1 MKRSEDKLLVVCAYD
16 DCDSIRQYSHGYDLT
31 TDEKTITYEIEC
43 LDCRRPWVMSIR
55 LDI

>member
-43 LDCRRPWVMSIR
+43 LDCRRAWFMSIR